1 MVFFPIIIIIKRRI
15 RIRIKIVIIVV
26 ILQVLVLSIL
36 VHGGL
41 ALDGHSYNWYC
52 QCCGNGQQL
61 LL

>member
-1 MVFFPIIIIIKRRI
+1 
-15 RIRIKIVIIVV
+15 
-26 ILQVLVLSIL
+26 L